1 MDADEQ
7 EEIDRIVNLTSVA
20 VAVEIDKM
28 IDALPEG
35 ANLVEVAKNL
45 AEQLATMSKLPEFT
59 DLMKRALL
67 AHDAMEYW
75 MEHHNR
81 LSDLE

>member
-1 MDADEQ
+1 MDSDEQ

-45 AEQLATMSKLPEFT
+45 AEQLAAMSKHPEFT

-67 AHDAMEYW
+67 SHDAMEYW
-75 MEHHNR
+75 MEHH
-81 LSDLE
+81 SI

>member
-7 EEIDRIVNLTSVA
+7 EEIDRIVNLTAVA
-20 VAVEIDKM
+20 VANEIDKM
-28 IDALPEG
+28 IADPPEG

-67 AHDAMEYW
+67 AHDAMQELIKRTGT
-75 MEHHNR
+75 NQ
-81 LSDLE
+81 